1 MKKCTALLLTLMMI
15 VTIIPL
21 ASFAE
26 EKIVIT
32 WMDDRTGD
40 DGWMLRNEFVIKP
53 FLEKHPNVEIGSL
66 PSTLPNK

>member
-40 DGWMLRNEFVIKP
+40 DGWMFATN
-53 FLEKHPNVEIGSL
+53 S
-66 PSTLPNK
+66 